1 MSGRLGRIN
10 VTLYY
15 DELERASG
23 GIWRMLSENRDGMA
37 EAEEAYWVG
46 AAMALD
52 GLRTTVI
59 DGDWVSFVA
68 ALKMHIDGEPSG
80 ADEFQMG
87 DKE

>member
-23 GIWRMLSENRDGMA
+23 GIWRMLADEKGLS
-37 EAEEAYWVG
+37 EAEVAYWTG

-59 DGDWVSFVA
+59 DGDWIAFLA
-68 ALKMHIDGEPSG
+68 ALKMHFDGEPSG
-80 ADEFQMG
+80 ADEFQMEE
-87 DKE
+87 KE